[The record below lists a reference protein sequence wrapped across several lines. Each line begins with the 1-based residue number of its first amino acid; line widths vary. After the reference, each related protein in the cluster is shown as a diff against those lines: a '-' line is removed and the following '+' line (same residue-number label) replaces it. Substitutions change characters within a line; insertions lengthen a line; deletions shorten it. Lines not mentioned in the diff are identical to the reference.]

1 MRAMKPI
8 STSTSTFSELI
19 ANGFAYVD
27 KTATIRELLRD
38 GKAQYFLARPRRFG
52 KSLLVSTLKA
62 IFQGRRELFEGLAID
77 SSDYDWRVYPV
88 IHLDMGSSQRDTVEQ
103 FETTLNLMLDEQA
116 RDNGIEPPPPDKPPA
131 DRFRLLV
138 RTLADRSETGKVVV
152 LVDEYDKP
160 MLHRIGTPEVR
171 PFRDALKR
179 FYSVIKT
186 CEGLQRF
193 ALVTGISKF
202 SKVSIF
208 SDLNN
213 LVDIT
218 MMPRYATLLGYT
230 HAEVVANFSEH
241 VAELGRGLGL
251 SPERAM
257 DEIVRWYDGYRFEE
271 SAERVINPV
280 SLGLCLLNGRFRNY
294 WSSTAVPTFLVDL
307 LEKRP
312 LELQGATL
320 SEDELDAYE
329 PDRLNTKTLLYQTGY
344 LTLAGADFDGSQR
357 TYTLDFP
364 NAEVRIS
371 FNSRLAKAYS
381 HLEEDV
387 ASSARTA
394 LVRALRDRDLAKVF
408 DVFRALFAN
417 MPYDLTARAPEQVYQ
432 AVMVAVLWFVGV
444 GAQAEVH
451 TSDGAIDAIFETD
464 RDVYVVEFKR
474 DEPADV
480 ALAQIRA
487 KDYASRVAL
496 RGKPVTLLGVSF
508 DSARR
513 TVAEWKVAEK

>member
-1 MRAMKPI
+1 MKPI
-8 STSTSTFSELI
+8 STSTSTFSNLI
-19 ANGFAYVD
+19 ESGFVYVD
-27 KTATIRELLRD
+27 KTAFVRELVRP
-38 GKAQYFLARPRRFG
+38 GQAQYFLSRPRRFG

-62 IFQGRRELFEGLAID
+62 LFQGRRDLFKGLAID
-77 SSDYDWRVYPV
+77 ASDYDWKAYPV
-88 IHLDMGSSQRDTVEQ
+88 IHLDMGSTQCDTAEQ
-103 FETTLNLMLDEQA
+103 FEIVLHDLLDGQA
-116 RDNGIEPPPPDKPPA
+116 RANGVELPRGDLSPA
-131 DRFRLLV
+131 RRFARLLEI
-138 RTLADRSETGKVVV
+138 LAERSERGKVVI

-160 MLHRIGTPEVR
+160 MLHKLGTPEVR

-213 LVDIT
+213 LTDIT

-230 HAEVVANFSEH
+230 RAEVEANFSEH
-241 VAELGRGLGL
+241 VAVLGRGLGL
-251 SPERAM
+251 SPEEAM
-257 DEIVRWYDGYRFEE
+257 ARIVHWYDGYRFEE
-271 SAERVINPV
+271 GAERVINPV
-280 SLGLCLLNGRFRNY
+280 SLGLCFQNGRFRNY

-312 LELQGATL
+312 IDLQGATL

-329 PDRLNTKTLLYQTGY
+329 PERLNVKTLLYQTGY
-344 LTLAGADFDGSQR
+344 LTIAGVRPRGEGRS
-357 TYTLDFP
+357 YVLDFP
-364 NAEVRIS
+364 NAEVRNS
-371 FNSRLAKAYS
+371 FNTRLARAYM
-381 HLEEDV
+381 HNELT
-387 ASSARTA
+387 ATSALDA
-394 LVRALRDRDLAKVF
+394 LLDALYGRDLPKFF
-408 DVFRALFAN
+408 DVFRSLFAN

-432 AVMVAVLWFVGV
+432 AVMVSVLWFVGV
-444 GAQAEVH
+444 GCETEVH
-451 TSDGAIDAIFETD
+451 TSDGAIDALFETD

-474 DEPADV
+474 DEPAAA
-480 ALAQIRA
+480 ALAQVRA
-487 KDYASRVAL
+487 KDYAARVAL

-513 TVAEWKVAEK
+513 TVAEWKAEPARGV

>member
-1 MRAMKPI
+1 MKPI

-19 ANGFAYVD
+19 GNGFAYVD
-27 KTATIRELLRD
+27 KTAAVRELLRN

-62 IFQGRRELFEGLAID
+62 VFQGRRDLFKGLAID
-77 SSDYDWRVYPV
+77 SSDYDWKPHPV
-88 IHLDMGSSQRDTVEQ
+88 IHLDMGSAQRDTVAQ
-103 FETTLNLMLDEQA
+103 FETTLHLMLDEQA
-116 RDNGIEPPPPDKPPA
+116 RDNGIEPPPADMAPA
-131 DRFRLLV
+131 DRFHLLV
-138 RTLADRSETGKVVV
+138 KALASRSETGKVVI

-179 FYSVIKT
+179 FYSVIKS

-218 MMPRYATLLGYT
+218 MMPGYATLLGYT

-241 VAELGRGLGL
+241 VAALGAGLGL
-251 SPERAM
+251 SPEEAM
-257 DEIVRWYDGYRFEE
+257 AEIVRWYDGYRFHQN
-271 SAERVINPV
+271 AEKVINPV
-280 SLGLCLLNGRFRNY
+280 SLGLCFQNGEFRNY
-294 WSSTAVPTFLVDL
+294 WSSTAVPTFLVDM

-312 LELQGATL
+312 VNLQRTFL
-320 SEDELDAYE
+320 YEDMLDAYE
-329 PDRLNTKTLLYQTGY
+329 PDRLNLATLLFQTGY
-344 LTLAGADFDGSQR
+344 LTIDSARMRGSR
-357 TYTLDFP
+357 RVYDLTLP
-364 NAEVRIS
+364 NQEVRNS
-371 FNSRLAKAYS
+371 FNYRVAAAYA
-381 HLEEDV
+381 HRDMM
-387 ASSARTA
+387 SADSAQTA
-394 LVRALRDRDLAKVF
+394 IIEALYDRDLPKFF
-408 DVFRALFAN
+408 DVFRWLFAN

-432 AVMVAVLWFVGV
+432 AVMVSILWFVGV
-444 GAQAEVH
+444 GCETELH
-451 TSDGAIDAIFETD
+451 SSDGAIDAVFETE

-474 DEPADV
+474 DEPAAA
-480 ALAQIRA
+480 ALEQVRA
-487 KDYASRVAL
+487 KDYAARVAL

-513 TVAEWKVAEK
+513 TVAEWKAEPA

>member
-1 MRAMKPI
+1 MKPI

-19 ANGFAYVD
+19 ENGFVYVD

-62 IFQGRRELFEGLAID
+62 VFQGRRELFKGLAID
-77 SSDYDWRVYPV
+77 ASDHDWKAYPV
-88 IHLDMGSSQRDTVEQ
+88 IHLDMGSTQRDTVEQ
-103 FETTLNLMLDEQA
+103 FETTLNLMLDAQA
-116 RDNGIEPPPPDKPPA
+116 CDNGVEPPPADKEPA
-131 DRFRLLV
+131 DRFQLLV
-138 RTLADRSETGKVVV
+138 RALASRSETGKVVL

-160 MLHRIGTPEVR
+160 MLHKLGTPEVR

-213 LVDIT
+213 LTDIT

-230 HAEVVANFSEH
+230 RAEVAANFSEH

-251 SPERAM
+251 SPEDATGR
-257 DEIVRWYDGYRFEE
+257 IVRWYDGYRFHPN
-271 SAERVINPV
+271 AERVINPV
-280 SLGLCLLNGRFRNY
+280 SLGLCFQNGEFRNY

-312 LELQGATL
+312 VVLQGATL

-329 PDRLNTKTLLYQTGY
+329 PDRLNVKTLLYQTGY
-344 LTLAGADFDGSQR
+344 LTIEGAYDDGAQR
-357 TYTLDFP
+357 THRLDFP

-381 HLEEDV
+381 HLEEGV
-387 ASSARTA
+387 ASSARTR
-394 LVRALRDRDLAKVF
+394 LVRALLDRDLATAF
-408 DVFRALFAN
+408 DVFRTLFAN

-451 TSDGAIDAIFETD
+451 TSDGAIDAVFETE
-464 RDVYVVEFKR
+464 RDIFVAEFKR
-474 DEPADV
+474 DEPAEA
-480 ALAQIRA
+480 ALAQVRA
-487 KDYASRVAL
+487 KDYAARVAL

-508 DSARR
+508 DSAHR
-513 TVAEWKVAEK
+513 TVAEWKAEPA